1 MFNSV
6 DARARCVAAALW
18 MGCAPLA
25 MAQPSSVGDL
35 IAKSKALKTQ
45 ELQGAT
51 PPKAASPGSK
61 SKATPAPAVKP
72 KLWSI
77 TGVDDKLTAV
87 LLHQQK
93 AYTVDSLQLPT
104 DVGPWQVTAISDQQV
119 WLTETKAVAN
129 KRQVVVLQAPDQN
142 TKLDGYVQA
151 LQKSA
156 GQEEDLAGLLS
167 RPPAPQLA
175 PQLAPLPQAVSH
187 GAGDAT
193 PASNRKSATP

>member
-6 DARARCVAAALW
+6 KPRV
-18 MGCAPLA
+18 GCAAVALMLGCVPLA
-25 MAQPSSVGDL
+25 QAQTSSVGDL

-51 PPKAASPGSK
+51 PPKPASPSSSK
-61 SKATPAPAVKP
+61 TKAPAVAASKP

-93 AYTVDSLQLPT
+93 AFTVHSTQLPA
-104 DVGPWQVTAISDQQV
+104 DVGPWQVTEITDQHV
-119 WLTETKAVAN
+119 WLVETKAVAN
-129 KRQVVVLQAPDQN
+129 KRQVVVLDAPDQD

-151 LQKSA
+151 LQKGSSQDE
-156 GQEEDLAGLLS
+156 GLTSLLS
-167 RPPAPQLA
+167 RPPQPQA
-175 PQLAPLPQAVSH
+175 APLPPSLPMPGAADAASARGSQAP
-187 GAGDAT
+187 T
-193 PASNRKSATP
+193 P